1 MAYDEGII
9 QNQRRANL
17 MQIDGSTILIS
28 GGSSGLG
35 LACVEMF
42 LRGGAQ
48 VILIDIAEPPEAT
61 LARASGS
68 CFYMCA
74 DVTKENE
81 VRAAIDEGERR
92 LGQLSAA
99 VICAGVLHSE
109 RSLGRDGPASL
120 DAFRRVIEI
129 NLIGTFN
136 VLRLSAEAIAKK
148 TIVDPASE
156 RGVIVM
162 TSSIAAF
169 DGQIGQCAYAASK
182 GGVASMTLPIA
193 RDLGR
198 VGIRV
203 VSIAPGVFET
213 PMMKAAPDK
222 VRQSLLDESPFPKR
236 FGDPDEFAS
245 TVQHVIENSMFNGC
259 TLRLD
264 AGLRMPAK

>member
-1 MAYDEGII
+1 
-9 QNQRRANL
+9 

-35 LACVEMF
+35 NACAQRF
-42 LRGGAQ
+42 LRMGAK
-48 VILIDIAEPPEAT
+48 VILMDIAAPEEAM
-61 LARASGS
+61 LAAASGN
-68 CFYMCA
+68 CIYMRA
-74 DVTKENE
+74 DVTNE
-81 VRAAIDEGERR
+81 AEVGFAISEGVRHFGPLA
-92 LGQLSAA
+92 AA
-99 VICAGVLHSE
+99 VICAGVLHTE

-136 VLRLSAEAIAKK
+136 VLRLSAEAIAKRD
-148 TIVDPASE
+148 VEDPENE

-169 DGQIGQCAYAASK
+169 DGQIGQSAYAASK

-213 PMMKAAPDK
+213 PMMEIAPVK
-222 VRQSLLDESPFPKR
+222 VRQSLLDETAFPKR
-236 FGDPDEFAS
+236 FGEPDEFAS
-245 TVQHVIENSMFNGC
+245 AVQHVIENPMFNGC

>member
-1 MAYDEGII
+1 MEIVD
-9 QNQRRANL
+9 
-17 MQIDGSTILIS
+17 STILIS

-35 LACVEMF
+35 LACAERF
-42 LRGGAQ
+42 LRGGAR
-48 VILIDIAEPPEAT
+48 VLLIDIRSPPREWLAVTAED
-61 LARASGS
+61 
-68 CFYMCA
+68 CFYLCA
-74 DVTKENE
+74 DVTKESE

-92 LGQLSAA
+92 LGPLSAA

-129 NLIGTFN
+129 NLVGTYN

-148 TIVDPASE
+148 TVRDPASE

-169 DGQIGQCAYAASK
+169 DGQIGQSAYAASK

-264 AGLRMPAK
+264 AGLRMPAR

>member
-1 MAYDEGII
+1 M
-9 QNQRRANL
+9 R
-17 MQIDGSTILIS
+17 IDGSTILIA

-35 LACVEMF
+35 AACVRSF
-42 LRGGAQ
+42 LNGGAS
-48 VILIDIAEPPEAT
+48 VILLDLVPPPEDIMAK
-61 LARASGS
+61 ASRN
-68 CFYMCA
+68 CLYRQT
-74 DVTKENE
+74 DVTKADE
-81 VRAAIDEGERR
+81 VQAAIDEGLTRF
-92 LGQLSAA
+92 GQLSAA

-136 VLRLSAEAIAKK
+136 VLRLSADAISKK
-148 TIVDPASE
+148 TVDESKSE

-162 TSSIAAF
+162 TSSIADS
-169 DGQIGQCAYAASK
+169 DGQIGQSAYAASK
-182 GGVASMTLPIA
+182 GGVSSMTLPLA

-213 PMMKAAPDK
+213 PMMQRAPEK
-222 VRQSLLDESPFPKR
+222 VRQNLLDDTVFPIR

-245 TVQHVIENSMFNGC
+245 TVQHVLENEMFNGC
-259 TLRLD
+259 TIRLD
-264 AGLRMPAK
+264 AGLRMRAK

>member
-1 MAYDEGII
+1 
-9 QNQRRANL
+9 

-35 LACVEMF
+35 LACAQRF
-42 LRGGAQ
+42 LRAGAK
-48 VILIDIAEPPEAT
+48 VLLIDIAAPPEAM
-61 LARASGS
+61 LASASGS
-68 CFYMCA
+68 CFYMRA
-74 DVTKENE
+74 DVTKEDE

-136 VLRLSAEAIAKK
+136 VLRLSAEAIAK
-148 TIVDPASE
+148 TTVSDPASE

-169 DGQIGQCAYAASK
+169 DGQIGQSAYAASK
-182 GGVASMTLPIA
+182 GGIASMTLPIA

-203 VSIAPGVFET
+203 VSVAPGVFET
-213 PMMKAAPDK
+213 PMMKAAPDR

-245 TVQHVIENSMFNGC
+245 AVQHVIENSMFNGC

>member
-1 MAYDEGII
+1 
-9 QNQRRANL
+9 

-35 LACVEMF
+35 NACARTF
-42 LRGGAQ
+42 LRLGAR
-48 VILIDIAEPPEAT
+48 VILIDILAPPEEM
-61 LARASGS
+61 LAAAAGNCIYLR
-68 CFYMCA
+68 A
-74 DVTKENE
+74 DVTKEDE
-81 VRAAIDEGERR
+81 VRAAIDEGVR
-92 LGQLSAA
+92 LLGPLSAA
-99 VICAGVLHSE
+99 VICAGVIHSE

-120 DAFRRVIEI
+120 SAFRRVIEI

-136 VLRLSAEAIAKK
+136 VLRLSADAISTK
-148 TIVDPASE
+148 TTEDPTSE

-169 DGQIGQCAYAASK
+169 DGQVGQSAYAASK

-193 RDLGR
+193 RDLAR

-213 PMMKAAPDK
+213 PMMQVAPDK
-222 VRQSLLDESPFPKR
+222 VRQSLLDETAFPKR
-236 FGDPDEFAS
+236 FGEPEEFAFA
-245 TVQHVIENSMFNGC
+245 VQHVIENSMFNGC

-264 AGLRMPAK
+264 AGLRMPALLR

>member
-1 MAYDEGII
+1 M
-9 QNQRRANL
+9 R
-17 MQIDGSTILIS
+17 IDGSTILIS

-35 LACVEMF
+35 NACARRF
-42 LRGGAQ
+42 LRLGAK
-48 VILIDIAEPPEAT
+48 VILMDIAAPQEAM
-61 LARASGS
+61 LAAASGS
-68 CFYMCA
+68 CIYVRA
-74 DVTKENE
+74 DVTKEAEVGFAINE
-81 VRAAIDEGERR
+81 GVRHFGP
-92 LGQLSAA
+92 LTAA

-136 VLRLSAEAIAKK
+136 VLRLSAEAIAKRD
-148 TIVDPASE
+148 VGEPENE

-169 DGQIGQCAYAASK
+169 DGQIGQSAYAASK
-182 GGVASMTLPIA
+182 GGVAAMTLPIA

-213 PMMKAAPDK
+213 PMMEVAPDK
-222 VRQSLLDESPFPKR
+222 VRQSLLDETAFPKR
-236 FGDPDEFAS
+236 FGEPDEFAS
-245 TVQHVIENSMFNGC
+245 AVQHVIENPMFNGC

>member
-1 MAYDEGII
+1 
-9 QNQRRANL
+9 
-17 MQIDGSTILIS
+17 MQIDSGTILIS

-35 LACVEMF
+35 LACVERF
-42 LRGGAQ
+42 LRAGAK
-48 VILIDIAEPPEAT
+48 VLIIDIAAPPKEM
-61 LARASGS
+61 LASASGR
-68 CFYMCA
+68 CFYMRA

-81 VRAAIDEGERR
+81 VRAAIDEGERN
-92 LGQLSAA
+92 LGPLSAA

-148 TIVDPASE
+148 TVEDPASE

-169 DGQIGQCAYAASK
+169 DGQTGQSAYAASK
-182 GGVASMTLPIA
+182 GGVASMALPIA

-203 VSIAPGVFET
+203 VSIAPGAFET
-213 PMMKAAPDK
+213 PMLKAAPDK
-222 VRQSLLDESPFPKR
+222 VRKPLLDESAFPKR
-236 FGDPDEFAS
+236 FGQPDEFAS
-245 TVQHVIENSMFNGC
+245 AVQHVIENSMFNGC

>member
-1 MAYDEGII
+1 
-9 QNQRRANL
+9 
-17 MQIDGSTILIS
+17 MQIVGSTIVIS

-35 LACVEMF
+35 LACAQRF
-42 LRGGAQ
+42 LRGGAR
-48 VILIDIAEPPEAT
+48 VLLIDICSPPNERLAGTAEDCLYVCT
-61 LARASGS
+61 
-68 CFYMCA
+68 
-74 DVTKENE
+74 DVTKESE

-92 LGQLSAA
+92 LGPLSAA

-148 TIVDPASE
+148 TVSDPASE

-169 DGQIGQCAYAASK
+169 DGQIGQSAYAASK

-213 PMMKAAPDK
+213 PMMKSAPDK

-245 TVQHVIENSMFNGC
+245 AVQHVIENSMYNGC